1 MMLLP
6 SEKLPFRRRLTR
18 SYKIKIM
25 AKKAK
30 VKSASKKKP
39 AAKKKKK

>member
-6 SEKLPFRRRLTR
+6 AEKLSCRRQVNPRK
-18 SYKIKIM
+18 KIKIM

-39 AAKKKKK
+39 AAKKKK